1 MLHSKSQSRF
11 DIEPIDALY
20 ALTYDAFD

>member
-1 MLHSKSQSRF
+1 MARSKSQSIF

-20 ALTYDAFD
+20 ALTYDAAG